1 MITVFQESEN
11 GQSNELL
18 EQVYRMRHKLFVE
31 RLGWNE
37 IRRPDGRE
45 IDQFDGPDAVHICCL
60 RDDKLVGYS
69 RLLPTTKPHLLD
81 TIYPQLLNGKSAP
94 FGPDIFEWTRCTVVP
109 DKIEGPDAFS
119 QVTRLLYLG
128 LVEYCL
134 RAGITALTVEY
145 HPFLLARQLEL
156 GFIVKP
162 LALPSKINGHAVVP
176 VFAEITENTLMTMRK
191 MFEIDHSVI
200 EIVSNTLIDRDINIS
215 I

>member
-11 GQSNELL
+11 GPHSELL
-18 EQVYRMRHKLFVE
+18 EKCYKMRHKLFVD
-31 RLGWNE
+31 RLKWNE

-45 IDQFDGPDAVHICCL
+45 IDQFDGPDAIHICCL
-60 RDDKLVGYS
+60 NKGRVAGYS

-81 TIYPQLLNGKSAP
+81 TVYPELLNGKSAP

-119 QVTRLLYLG
+119 QTTRLLYLG

-134 RAGITALTVEY
+134 RAGISALTVEY

-162 LALPSKINGHAVVP
+162 LALPSEINGHPVVP
-176 VFAEITENTLMTMRK
+176 VYAEVNENTLATMRE
-191 MFEIDHSVI
+191 MFGINHSVI
-200 EIVSNTLIDRDINIS
+200 EDISDTRTEQTVRIS
-215 I
+215 T